1 VIAVALL
8 WVTDTCELQMASKR
22 NPAPT
27 TSGRPEVYM
36 KTYGGKLE
44 AALEILKNRYMR
56 DFPAFLKALEVPQL
70 APLLESERE
79 DSAIFSLFFL
89 FLSVRGACARFC
101 GRLSR

>member
-1 VIAVALL
+1 
-8 WVTDTCELQMASKR
+8 MASKR

-56 DFPAFLKALEVPQL
+56 DFPAFLKALEVPQHG
-70 APLLESERE
+70 STQQQSDQRE
-79 DSAIFSLFFL
+79 DCLFFS
-89 FLSVRGACARFC
+89 FFFVFVPVSRFAARVLAFAGC
-101 GRLSR
+101 